1 MASNSGGK
9 LEPKSRPFRSAGYL
23 IVQQDDRRILRHT
36 RKKRVAKKHFLAERN
51 CYGGGRSGIG
61 HTHSLHKVRT
71 GSKTDVPT
79 DANSTF
85 ALLDQKS
92 DRVIGIYN
100 NLTC

>member
-1 MASNSGGK
+1 MAPSGAACIAFVSSASGVQLAFWAVASGGATQMSK
-9 LEPKSRPFRSAGYL
+9 ASKAIEPIFTFTSP
-23 IVQQDDRRILRHT
+23 
-36 RKKRVAKKHFLAERN
+36 
-51 CYGGGRSGIG
+51 
-61 HTHSLHKVRT
+61 SLGKVRY